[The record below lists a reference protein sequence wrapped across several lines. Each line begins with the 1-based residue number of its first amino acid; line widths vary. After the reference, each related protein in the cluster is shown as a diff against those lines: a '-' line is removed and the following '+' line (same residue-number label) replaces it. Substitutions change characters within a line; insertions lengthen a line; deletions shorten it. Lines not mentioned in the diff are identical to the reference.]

1 MDRNSI
7 IRGLI
12 GALGGAALALAFA
25 EACAWVCVT
34 ASLGTFLTFLV
45 WLLGFVLTLG
55 LAWELGN
62 VVQRTLTDDRIN
74 TACNKAKSLLGNL
87 RSRIAS

>member
-12 GALGGAALALAFA
+12 GALGGAALALAFT

-55 LAWELGN
+55 LAWGLGN
-62 VVQRTLTDDRIN
+62 AVQRTLSDDRIN
-74 TACNKAKSLLGNL
+74 AACTRTKALFSNL
-87 RSRIAS
+87 RSRIAA